1 MDLILLVGI
10 IIGLTIFSIFNTFSN
25 FTYEVKDGYIRIRWR
40 ALKYIPFRSID
51 VSISD
56 IQEARPFVF
65 EKDILAGARVWGKL
79 FIKPGV
85 VLVLKRRSIR
95 YWFANRIYIT
105 PDNPNEL
112 ITEIGQ
118 KNNR

>member
-10 IIGLTIFSIFNTFSN
+10 IIGLAIFSMFNTFSN
-25 FTYEVKDGYIRIRWR
+25 FTYEVKDGYIRIRWKV
-40 ALKYIPFRSID
+40 LKYIPFRSID
-51 VSISD
+51 IKISD
-56 IQEARPFVF
+56 IQETRPFVF

-79 FIKPGV
+79 FIKSGV

-105 PDNPNEL
+105 PDNPDEF
-112 ITEIGQ
+112 IAEISQ
-118 KNNR
+118 KSNR